1 MLYLE
6 HVDIFMLM
14 YNLSEYNDH
23 YSMTS
28 GSLWD
33 YFRDDVND
41 DPNENN
47 SADNLEQT
55 TIRQQDVIF

>member
-1 MLYLE
+1 
-6 HVDIFMLM
+6 MLM

-55 TIRQQDVIF
+55 TIRQQEVIF